1 MKNDYEDK
9 IKTLEEQNRNLREEL
24 YYLREAL
31 LINFQTKQQKETNK
45 WTQWSCKFTHF
56 RPMIANKNEIHPIKY
71 LSPDTIFKKTRISSS
86 TTISATISA
95 SHFSQAAILFFPALS
110 KSCEM

>member
-31 LINFQTKQQKETNK
+31 LINFQTKQQKDTNK
-45 WTQWSCKFTHF
+45 
-56 RPMIANKNEIHPIKY
+56 
-71 LSPDTIFKKTRISSS
+71 
-86 TTISATISA
+86 
-95 SHFSQAAILFFPALS
+95 
-110 KSCEM
+110 